1 MERILLISIL
11 VLVSK
16 DWKKEILVLVAE
28 VKKASCQALALKL
41 VANTFP
47 VTRVSDVVKGGRFYL
62 IN

>member
-28 VKKASCQALALKL
+28 VEKGFLSG
-41 VANTFP
+41 TG
-47 VTRVSDVVKGGRFYL
+47 VKTGGQY
-62 IN
+62 ISSY